1 MTVFYL
7 LNKNFP
13 PPCGRGKSLFSMIQ
27 VEVAILM
34 ELLALFDTLSVL
46 AVGRVKLVMQM
57 DILFGFSA
65 AGQDLHLSST
75 YDSCCHSCFRPTGS
89 NAALSLHSL
98 CNLQE
103 ARDVRACHVVAGHAI
118 LLSSLVTALEDGN
131 HDIVELLVNFL
142 ECPAISDGVLAHL
155 KTGSSNAACVCS
167 LCGTVEHLV
176 IEVNFNSIRSRRHV
190 SALCY
195 CIYAV
200 RSEVLSEVAVDLVLG
215 CAGQSDVSLDL
226 SAPNAAFVVLSV
238 LVGGSVY
245 ILLDSAALNFLDL
258 LNNIE
263 VDTVRI
269 VDDNRWSRIR

>member
-1 MTVFYL
+1 MEFWL
-7 LNKNFP
+7 ISRP
-13 PPCGRGKSLFSMIQ
+13 
-27 VEVAILM
+27 EVATPP
-34 ELLALFDTLSVL
+34 AF
-46 AVGRVKLVMQM
+46 AA
-57 DILFGFSA
+57 FS
-65 AGQDLHLSST
+65 
-75 YDSCCHSCFRPTGS
+75 
-89 NAALSLHSL
+89 
-98 CNLQE
+98 
-103 ARDVRACHVVAGHAI
+103 
-118 LLSSLVTALEDGN
+118 
-131 HDIVELLVNFL
+131 
-142 ECPAISDGVLAHL
+142 
-155 KTGSSNAACVCS
+155 
-167 LCGTVEHLV
+167 GTVEHLV

-200 RSEVLSEVAVDLVLG
+200 CSEVLSEVAVDLVLG

-269 VDDNRWSRIR
+269 VDVTVGVRYGNYLAAAAR